1 MEIIFY
7 ILILVP
13 LFFIAF
19 FAGFIGYRGTQKTDK
34 EKQINYYFK
43 DKENND
49 YAEFLNYDGSK
60 NKGDK

>member
-1 MEIIFY
+1 MELIFY

-19 FAGFIGYRGTQKTDK
+19 FAGFMGYRGTQKTNK
-34 EKQINYYFK
+34 ENKTYYYFK
-43 DKENND
+43 DLENND
-49 YAEFLNYDGSK
+49 YADFLNYDGSK